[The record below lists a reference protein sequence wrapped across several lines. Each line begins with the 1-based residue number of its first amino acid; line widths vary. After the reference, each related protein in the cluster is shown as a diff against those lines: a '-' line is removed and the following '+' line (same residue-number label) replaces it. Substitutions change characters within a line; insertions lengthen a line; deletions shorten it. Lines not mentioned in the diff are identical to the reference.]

1 MRTTD
6 FLVRVARD
14 DRSDGDEEVAASR
27 LRASREQ
34 MSADR
39 KKKKKYLEKKFKDEM
54 CGLNKLFMTDKS

>member
-6 FLVRVARD
+6 FLARVARD
-14 DRSDGDEEVAASR
+14 GRSDGDEEVAASR

-39 KKKKKYLEKKFKDEM
+39 KKKKKVFREEI
-54 CGLNKLFMTDKS
+54 

>member
-1 MRTTD
+1 MRAADRNNMRTTD

-39 KKKKKYLEKKFKDEM
+39 KKK
-54 CGLNKLFMTDKS
+54 NKVFREEI